1 MTKKDLPELPVSQLG
16 TQLLNLIKLNVLWLV
31 CSLPIVTMGPAL
43 SALNHVVNLYIEEK
57 SDEVM
62 KPFFRAFRRDFRQG
76 LLLGTFLAVLTAIT
90 VYDGLF
96 LYANFSG
103 EFHPIWIPFGIL
115 DLFLAAQYVYAFPVL
130 SRYRLR
136 FTELLKNSVVL
147 FWQNLWTSLGALL
160 VLLLPVL
167 LAYLFPGAASEVAFL
182 WILCGCSLTVY
193 INNRSIL
200 NILDREQRRI
210 ESQNMAP
217 TDTES

>member
-1 MTKKDLPELPVSQLG
+1 M
-16 TQLLNLIKLNVLWLV
+16 
-31 CSLPIVTMGPAL
+31 
-43 SALNHVVNLYIEEK
+43 
-57 SDEVM
+57 
-62 KPFFRAFRRDFRQG
+62 
-76 LLLGTFLAVLTAIT
+76 
-90 VYDGLF
+90 
-96 LYANFSG
+96 
-103 EFHPIWIPFGIL
+103 
-115 DLFLAAQYVYAFPVL
+115 FLAAQYVYAFPVL

-160 VLLLPVL
+160 VLLPVL

-182 WILCGCSLTVY
+182 WILCGCSLTAY